1 MRRVALV
8 AIAVVA
14 LAGCGSGGSSGSSAS
29 STPVTSV
36 DSLNGKSFVSTS
48 VKGHDLVSG
57 TAITLQVTD
66 GNLSLNAGCNTM
78 NGAATI
84 SDGVLK
90 FSGHPM
96 QTMMACGD
104 GKDAQ
109 DKWLLEMFT
118 TGVSPT
124 LSGDVM
130 TLTHDDLTIL
140 MGPASSTTSSK

>member
-1 MRRVALV
+1 M
-8 AIAVVA
+8 
-14 LAGCGSGGSSGSSAS
+14 
-29 STPVTSV
+29 

-66 GNLSLNAGCNTM
+66 GNLSLNGGCNTM

-109 DKWLLEMFT
+109 DKWLLETFT